1 MRHRT
6 VQHRSDGEAT
16 HVCPGDGTLTILRSR
31 SASAG
36 KMPTVLTIFGLRVV
50 IYFNDLLVTLKSGVS
65 IVVLAAAIQGLEEAN
80 SEQLSHVEISPSG
93 LGLHFPAIDVDV
105 YLPGILEGSFGTKR
119 WLEVRDTQS

>member
-1 MRHRT
+1 MT
-6 VQHRSDGEAT
+6 ISDEEFELANQRGKEAT
-16 HVCPGDGTLTILRSR
+16 SR
-31 SASAG
+31 FSPAVDVRYDEATG
-36 KMPTVLTIFGLRVV
+36 
-50 IYFNDLLVTLKSGVS
+50 NLLVTLKSGVS

-119 WLEVRDTQS
+119 WLEVRNTQS